1 MTRWTWV
8 LAVLAV
14 GAGCSGKPKQ
24 AAPQRA
30 EVRTVGGSTV
40 EVIPAAEQLPYCLLY
55 TLSDK
60 GVIRQLTMT
69 RENRSIKCEAGKP
82 IANTSFRIPANEGS
96 VKVYVI
102 FSDERIQAGPI
113 AQQLV
118 DLKNQPR
125 ITAMDMRLPGRVF
138 IETLD
143 FTPKEESKPTTGGV
157 VNSTGEVE
165 QEPPAAPAKEDDQG
179 AQPPAGNPTMP
190 TMPVETGSPTAASPS
205 P

>member
-14 GAGCSGKPKQ
+14 GAGCSGNTKQ
-24 AAPQRA
+24 AAPPRA
-30 EVRTVGGSTV
+30 ELRSVSGSTV
-40 EVIPAAEQLPYCLLY
+40 EVLPTAEQLPYCLLY

-69 RENRSIKCEAGKP
+69 RENRSIRCEAGKP
-82 IANTSFRIPANEGS
+82 IANTSFRIPANEGN

-113 AQQLV
+113 AQQLFE
-118 DLKNQPR
+118 LKNQPR
-125 ITAMDMRLPGRVF
+125 ISAMDLRLPGRVF
-138 IETLD
+138 VETLD
-143 FTPKEESKPTTGGV
+143 FAPKDDGKPVTGGV
-157 VNSTGEVE
+157 VNSTGEVKPTEPAQEDAKE
-165 QEPPAAPAKEDDQG
+165 QPKPPPPAD
-179 AQPPAGNPTMP
+179 TL
-190 TMPVETGSPTAASPS
+190 PVETGSPTAASPT

>member
-14 GAGCSGKPKQ
+14 GAGCSGKAKQ
-24 AAPQRA
+24 EAPQRA
-30 EVRTVGGSTV
+30 EIRSVGGSTV
-40 EVIPAAEQLPYCLLY
+40 EVLPAAEQLPYCLLY
-55 TLSDK
+55 TLSEK

-69 RENRSIKCEAGKP
+69 RENRSIRCEAGKP
-82 IANTSFRIPANEGS
+82 IANTSFRIPANEGN
-96 VKVYVI
+96 VKLYVI

-113 AQQLV
+113 AQQLI

-138 IETLD
+138 IETLE
-143 FTPKEESKPTTGGV
+143 FTPKEESKPVTGGV

-165 QEPPAAPAKEDDQG
+165 QEPPAAPAKEDGKG
-179 AQPPAGNPTMP
+179 AQPPADSAPL
-190 TMPVETGSPTAASPS
+190 PVETGSPEAARPS